1 MNTCSYSDV
10 LWLHLGYRIS
20 TLEHWP
26 CNPRVSGSI
35 PGAGNLKKLF
45 IWMKIHGLTIVV
57 CEGATPVGVCDV
69 YEVCEENVHEEDV
82 SEEDVR
88 EVRKVVQEVW
98 EVPQNIDI
106 KVTAATVSPIE
117 SGGRGLR
124 TMR

>member
-1 MNTCSYSDV
+1 M
-10 LWLHLGYRIS
+10 
-20 TLEHWP
+20 
-26 CNPRVSGSI
+26 
-35 PGAGNLKKLF
+35 
-45 IWMKIHGLTIVV
+45 V

-69 YEVCEENVHEEDV
+69 YEVHEENVHEEDV

-117 SGGRGLR
+117 SGGRGLQ